1 MPRILIADSLAPA
14 GVELLRESAEVDQL
28 RDEDRPRLPELI
40 ADYDAVIV
48 RSGTEITREVLE
60 GGDRLKVVGRAG
72 VGVDNI
78 DLAAATQRGVLVIN
92 APTANS
98 LSATEHTFALLL
110 ALARR
115 IPSADASLKAER
127 WERKSHVGSEL
138 QGKTLGVIG
147 FGQIGQRV
155 ATRARAFEMD
165 VLAFDPFL
173 QAEVAQRLDVEPVAL
188 EDLLARSDFIT
199 FHTPLTDQTRNM
211 LDESRI
217 ALMKDGAAVI
227 NVGRGGVV
235 DAEALLA
242 ALESGK
248 LAGAG
253 LDVFPVEPPTDFRL
267 AAHPKVVATPHIGA
281 QTTEAQDRIATET
294 ARMVL
299 AALGGSLAVSA
310 VNLPFRS
317 SGSRG
322 EPFLRLGEQLGRLAA
337 VALGGSLRRVQVDL
351 WGIDEELRKSV
362 AVAALKGALI
372 PSCGEGVNYVN
383 AERTAADRR
392 VELVQAT
399 HSDQASYAHLVRVRA
414 VGAEPVAGAWVA
426 EGVAEASGTTYRHG
440 EIHGDLRV
448 VSFAGFQLE
457 FQPRGRLLFLRNRD
471 VPGFVGR
478 LGTLL
483 GDAGINIA
491 DIHLSR
497 EPGGDALAVL
507 RLDQVPDDACLRALL
522 AVDEVIAVDL
532 VDLS

>member
-1 MPRILIADSLAPA
+1 M
-14 GVELLRESAEVDQL
+14 
-28 RDEDRPRLPELI
+28 
-40 ADYDAVIV
+40 
-48 RSGTEITREVLE
+48 
-60 GGDRLKVVGRAG
+60 
-72 VGVDNI
+72 
-78 DLAAATQRGVLVIN
+78 
-92 APTANS
+92 
-98 LSATEHTFALLL
+98 
-110 ALARR
+110 
-115 IPSADASLKAER
+115 
-127 WERKSHVGSEL
+127 
-138 QGKTLGVIG
+138 
-147 FGQIGQRV
+147 
-155 ATRARAFEMD
+155 
-165 VLAFDPFL
+165 
-173 QAEVAQRLDVEPVAL
+173 

-299 AALGGSLAVSA
+299 AALRGSLAVSA

-351 WGIDEELRKSV
+351 WGIDEELQRSV

-414 VGAEPVAGAWVA
+414 VGAEPVAGAWMA
-426 EGVAEASGTTYRHG
+426 DGVAEASGTTYRHG

>member
-1 MPRILIADSLAPA
+1 MPRILIADSLAPVGA
-14 GVELLRESAEVDQL
+14 ELLRESAEVDQL
-28 RDEDRPRLPELI
+28 RDEDRPRLASLI
-40 ADYDAVIV
+40 ANYDAVIV
-48 RSGTEITREVLE
+48 RSATQITREVLE

-78 DLAAATQRGVLVIN
+78 DIQAATQRGVLVIN

-115 IPSADASLKAER
+115 IPSADASLKAQR

-138 QGKTLGVIG
+138 QGKVFGVIG
-147 FGQIGQRV
+147 FGQIGRRV
-155 ATRARAFEMD
+155 ATRARAFEME
-165 VLAFDPFL
+165 VLAYDPFL
-173 QAEVAQRLDVEPVAL
+173 QAEVARRLDVEPVGL
-188 EDLLARSDFIT
+188 GDLLARSDFIT

-211 LDESRI
+211 LNESRI

-253 LDVFPVEPPTDFRL
+253 LDVFPEEPPTDYRL
-267 AAHPKVVATPHIGA
+267 AAHPRVVATPHIGA
-281 QTTEAQDRIATET
+281 QTTEAQERIATET

-299 AALGGSLAVSA
+299 AALRGSLAVSA

-337 VALGGSLRRVQVDL
+337 VALGGSLQRVQADL
-351 WGIDEELRKSV
+351 WGIDDDLRKSV
-362 AVAALKGALI
+362 AVAALKGALT
-372 PSCGEGVNYVN
+372 PSCGEAVNYVN
-383 AERTAADRR
+383 AERTATDRR

-399 HSDQASYAHLVRVRA
+399 HSDQATYAHLVRVEARN
-414 VGAEPVAGAWVA
+414 AEGGSMQVAGTV
-426 EGVAEASGTTYRHG
+426 YRR
-440 EIHGDLRV
+440 GDLRV
-448 VSFAGFQLE
+448 VSFAGFRLE
-457 FQPRGRLLFLRNRD
+457 FKPQGLLLIIRNQD

-483 GDAGINIA
+483 GDDGINIA
-491 DIHLSR
+491 DIHLAR
-497 EPGGDALAVL
+497 ESGANALAVL
-507 RLDQVPDDACLRALL
+507 RLDEAPNEACMAALL
-522 AVDEVIAVDL
+522 ALDESISVDL

>member
-14 GVELLRESAEVDQL
+14 GVELLRESAEVDEL
-28 RDEDRPRLPELI
+28 RDEDRPRLASLI
-40 ADYDAVIV
+40 ANYDAVIV
-48 RSGTEITREVLE
+48 RSGTQITREVLE

-78 DLAAATQRGVLVIN
+78 DIAAATQRGVLVIN

-115 IPSADASLKAER
+115 IPSADASLKAKR
-127 WERKSHVGSEL
+127 WDRKSHVGSEL
-138 QGKTLGVIG
+138 QGKALGVIG
-147 FGQIGQRV
+147 FGQIGRRV
-155 ATRARAFEMD
+155 ATRARAFEME
-165 VLAFDPFL
+165 VLAYDPFL
-173 QAEVAQRLDVEPVAL
+173 QAEVARRLDVEPVAL
-188 EDLLARSDFIT
+188 RDLLARSDFIT

-235 DAEALLA
+235 DGEALLA

-253 LDVFPVEPPTDFRL
+253 LDVFPEEPPTDYRL
-267 AAHPKVVATPHIGA
+267 AAHPNVVATPHIGA
-281 QTTEAQDRIATET
+281 QTTEAQERIATET

-299 AALGGSLAVSA
+299 AALRGSLAVSA

-337 VALGGSLRRVQVDL
+337 VALGGSLQRIQVDL
-351 WGIDEELRKSV
+351 WGIDDDLRKSA
-362 AVAALKGALI
+362 AVAALKGALT
-372 PSCGEGVNYVN
+372 PSCGEAVNYVN

-392 VELVQAT
+392 IELVQAT
-399 HSDQASYAHLVRVRA
+399 HSDQATYAHLVRVEARN
-414 VGAEPVAGAWVA
+414 AEGGSIQVAGTV
-426 EGVAEASGTTYRHG
+426 YRR
-440 EIHGDLRV
+440 GDLRV
-448 VSFAGFQLE
+448 VSFAGFRLE
-457 FQPRGRLLFLRNRD
+457 FKPQGLLLIIRNED

-483 GDAGINIA
+483 GDDDINIA
-491 DIHLSR
+491 DIHLAR
-497 EPGGDALAVL
+497 EPGAHALAVL
-507 RLDQVPDDACLRALL
+507 RLDETPNEACMAALL
-522 AVDEVIAVDL
+522 ALDESISVDL

>member
-14 GVELLRESAEVDQL
+14 GAELLRESAEVDQL
-28 RDEDRPRLPELI
+28 RDEDRPRLVELI
-40 ADYDAVIV
+40 ANYDAVIV

-60 GGDRLKVVGRAG
+60 GGERLKVVARAG

-78 DLAAATQRGVLVIN
+78 DIAAATQRGVLVIN

-127 WERKSHVGSEL
+127 WERKRHVGSEL
-138 QGKTLGVIG
+138 QGKALGVIG
-147 FGQIGQRV
+147 FGQIGRRV
-155 ATRARAFEMD
+155 ATRARAFEME
-165 VLAFDPFL
+165 VLAYDPFL
-173 QAEVAQRLDVEPVAL
+173 QAEVARRLDVEPVAL
-188 EDLLARSDFIT
+188 PDLLARSDFIT

-253 LDVFPVEPPTDFRL
+253 LDVFPVEPPTDYRL
-267 AAHPKVVATPHIGA
+267 AAHPRVVATPHIGA
-281 QTTEAQDRIATET
+281 QTTEAQERIATET

-299 AALGGSLAVSA
+299 AALRGSLAVSA

-337 VALGGSLRRVQVDL
+337 VALGGSLQRVQADL
-351 WGIDEELRKSV
+351 WGIDDDLRKSV
-362 AVAALKGALI
+362 AVAALKGALT
-372 PSCGEGVNYVN
+372 PSCGEAVNYVN

-399 HSDQASYAHLVRVRA
+399 HSDQATYAHLVRVEARN
-414 VGAEPVAGAWVA
+414 A
-426 EGVAEASGTTYRHG
+426 EGGSIQVSGTVYRR
-440 EIHGDLRV
+440 GDLRV
-448 VSFAGFQLE
+448 VSFAGFRLE
-457 FQPRGRLLFLRNRD
+457 FKPQGLLLIIRNED

-483 GDAGINIA
+483 GDDDINIA
-491 DIHLSR
+491 DIHLAR
-497 EPGGDALAVL
+497 EPGAHALAVL
-507 RLDQVPDDACLRALL
+507 RLDEAPNKACMAALL
-522 AVDEVIAVDL
+522 ALDESISVDL

>member
-1 MPRILIADSLAPA
+1 MPRILIADSLALA

-28 RDEDRPRLPELI
+28 RDEDRPRLASLI

-60 GGDRLKVVGRAG
+60 GGERLKVVGRAG

-78 DLAAATQRGVLVIN
+78 DIAAATQRGVLVIN

-127 WERKSHVGSEL
+127 WERKNHIGSEL
-138 QGKTLGVIG
+138 QGKVLGVIG

-155 ATRARAFEMD
+155 ATRARAFEME
-165 VLAFDPFL
+165 VLAYDPFL
-173 QAEVAQRLDVEPVAL
+173 QAEVARRLDVEPVTL
-188 EDLLARSDFIT
+188 DDLLAGSDFIT

-217 ALMKDGAAVI
+217 ALMKDGAVVI

-235 DAEALLA
+235 DGDALLA

-253 LDVFPVEPPTDFRL
+253 LDVFPVEPPSDYRL

-281 QTTEAQDRIATET
+281 QTTEAQERIATET

-299 AALGGSLAVSA
+299 AALRGSLAVSA

-322 EPFLRLGEQLGRLAA
+322 EPFLRLGERLGRLAA

-351 WGIDEELRKSV
+351 WGIDAELRKPV

-399 HSDQASYAHLVRVRA
+399 HSDRAAYAHLVRVRA
-414 VGAEPVAGAWVA
+414 VGAEPATGAWMA
-426 EGVAEASGTTYRHG
+426 DGVAEVSGTTYRHG

-448 VSFAGFQLE
+448 VSFAGFRLE
-457 FQPRGRLLFLRNRD
+457 FQPRGLLLFLRNRD

-497 EPGGDALAVL
+497 EPDGDAIAVL
-507 RLDQVPDDACLRALL
+507 RLDQVPGDACMDAVL

-532 VDLS
+532 VDLT

>member
-14 GVELLRESAEVDQL
+14 GAELLRESAEVDQL
-28 RDEDRPRLPELI
+28 RDEDRPRLVELI
-40 ADYDAVIV
+40 ANYDAVIV

-60 GGDRLKVVGRAG
+60 GGERLKVVARAG

-78 DLAAATQRGVLVIN
+78 DIAAATQRGVLVIN

-127 WERKSHVGSEL
+127 WERKRHVGSEL
-138 QGKTLGVIG
+138 QGKALGVIG
-147 FGQIGQRV
+147 FGQIGRRV
-155 ATRARAFEMD
+155 ATRARAFEME
-165 VLAFDPFL
+165 VLAYDPFL
-173 QAEVAQRLDVEPVAL
+173 QAEVARRLDVEPVAL
-188 EDLLARSDFIT
+188 PDLLARSDFIT

-253 LDVFPVEPPTDFRL
+253 LDVFPVEPPTDYRL
-267 AAHPKVVATPHIGA
+267 AAHPRVVATPHIGA
-281 QTTEAQDRIATET
+281 QTTEAQERIATET

-299 AALGGSLAVSA
+299 AALRGSLAVSA

-337 VALGGSLRRVQVDL
+337 VALGGSLQRVQADL
-351 WGIDEELRKSV
+351 WGIDDDLRKSV
-362 AVAALKGALI
+362 AVAALKGALT
-372 PSCGEGVNYVN
+372 PSCGEAVNYVN

-399 HSDQASYAHLVRVRA
+399 HSDQATYAHLVRVEARN
-414 VGAEPVAGAWVA
+414 A
-426 EGVAEASGTTYRHG
+426 EGGSIQVSGTVYRR
-440 EIHGDLRV
+440 GDLRV
-448 VSFAGFQLE
+448 VSFAGFRLE
-457 FQPRGRLLFLRNRD
+457 FKPQGLLLIIRNQD

-483 GDAGINIA
+483 GDDDINIA
-491 DIHLSR
+491 DIHLAR
-497 EPGGDALAVL
+497 EPGAHALAVL
-507 RLDQVPDDACLRALL
+507 RLDEAPNKACMAALL
-522 AVDEVIAVDL
+522 ALDESISVDL

>member
-1 MPRILIADSLAPA
+1 MQRVLIADSLAPA
-14 GVELLRESAEVDQL
+14 GVEVLRQSAEVDEL
-28 RDEDRPRLPELI
+28 RDADRPRLTELI

-48 RSGTEITREVLE
+48 RSGTQITREVLE

-78 DLAAATQRGVLVIN
+78 DIAAATQRGVLVIN

-155 ATRARAFEMD
+155 ATRARAFEMET
-165 VLAFDPFL
+165 LAYDPFL
-173 QAEVAQRLDVEPVAL
+173 QAEVARRLDVEPAAL
-188 EDLLARSDFIT
+188 DDLLARSDFIT

-248 LAGAG
+248 LSGAG
-253 LDVFPVEPPTDFRL
+253 LDVFPVEPPTDYRL

-281 QTTEAQDRIATET
+281 QTTEAQERIATET

-322 EPFLRLGEQLGRLAA
+322 APFLRLGEQLGRLAA
-337 VALGGSLRRVQVDL
+337 LALGGSLRRVQVDL
-351 WGIDEELRKSV
+351 WGIDSELRKSV

-383 AERTAADRR
+383 AERMAADRR

-399 HSDQASYAHLVRVRA
+399 HSDRAAYAHLVRVRA
-414 VGAEPVAGAWVA
+414 VGAEPAAGAWTA
-426 EGVAEASGTTYRHG
+426 DGVAEVSGTTYRHG

-448 VSFAGFQLE
+448 VSFGGFRME
-457 FQPRGRLLFLRNRD
+457 FKPRGLLLVVRNRD

-483 GDAGINIA
+483 GDDGINIA
-491 DIHLSR
+491 DIHLAR
-497 EPGGDALAVL
+497 EPGGHALAVL
-507 RLDQVPDDACLRALL
+507 RLDQPPDDDCLAALL
-522 AVDEVIAVDL
+522 ALDESISVDL
-532 VDLS
+532 FDLS

>member
-1 MPRILIADSLAPA
+1 MLRILIADPLAPA
-14 GVELLRESAEVDQL
+14 GLEVLSEKAEVDEL
-28 RDEDRPRLPELI
+28 RDADRPRLAELI
-40 ADYDAVIV
+40 SDYDAVIV
-48 RSGTEITREVLE
+48 RSATQITREVLQ
-60 GGDRLKVVGRAG
+60 GGERLKVVGRAG

-78 DLAAATQRGVLVIN
+78 DIAAATERGVLVIN

-115 IPSADASLKAER
+115 IPAADASLKAER

-138 QGKTLGVIG
+138 QGKALGVIG

-155 ATRARAFEMD
+155 ATRARAFDME
-165 VLAFDPFL
+165 VLAYDPFL
-173 QAEVAQRLDVEPVAL
+173 QTAVAERLDVEPTSLDEVF
-188 EDLLARSDFIT
+188 ARSDYIT

-211 LDESRI
+211 LNRRSI
-217 ALMKDGAAVI
+217 ASMKDGAAVI

-235 DAEALLA
+235 DADALLEALD
-242 ALESGK
+242 SGK
-248 LAGAG
+248 LSGAG
-253 LDVFPVEPPTDFRL
+253 LDVFPEEPPADYRL
-267 AAHPKVVATPHIGA
+267 AAHPRVVATPHIGA

-322 EPFLRLGEQLGRLAA
+322 EPFLRLGEQLGRLASL
-337 VALGGSLRRVQVDL
+337 ALGGSLRRVQVDF
-351 WGIDEELRKSV
+351 WGIDDELRKSV
-362 AVAALKGALI
+362 AVAALKGALV
-372 PSCGEGVNYVN
+372 PSCGEAVNYVN

-399 HSDQASYAHLVRVRA
+399 HSDQAAHAHLVRVRA
-414 VGAEPVAGAWVA
+414 VGADRAAGTWAA
-426 EGVAEASGTTYRHG
+426 DGVAEVSGTTFHHG
-440 EIHGDLRV
+440 EVHGDLRV
-448 VSFAGFQLE
+448 VSFGGFGME
-457 FQPRGRLLFLRNRD
+457 FKPRGILLFVRNRD

-483 GDAGINIA
+483 GAEDINIA
-491 DIHLSR
+491 DIHLAR
-497 EPGGDALAVL
+497 EPGGHALAVL
-507 RLDQVPDDACLRALL
+507 RLDQPPNDACLAALL
-522 AVDEVIAVDL
+522 ALDDSVAVDL
-532 VDLS
+532 FDLS

>member
-14 GVELLRESAEVDQL
+14 GADLLRRSAEVDLL
-28 RDEDRPRLPELI
+28 RDEDRPRLVALI
-40 ADYDAVIV
+40 GNYDAVIV
-48 RSGTEITREVLE
+48 RSGTRITREVLE
-60 GGDRLKVVGRAG
+60 SGDRLKVVGRAG

-98 LSATEHTFALLL
+98 LSAAEHTFALML

-115 IPSADASLKAER
+115 IPSADSSLKAGR

-138 QGKTLGVIG
+138 HGKILGVIG

-155 ATRARAFEMD
+155 ATRARAFEMET
-165 VLAFDPFL
+165 LAFDPFL
-173 QAEVAQRLDVEPVAL
+173 QAEVARRLDVEPVAFD
-188 EDLLARSDFIT
+188 DLLARSDFIT

-211 LDESRI
+211 LDQSRI

-227 NVGRGGVV
+227 NAGRGGVV

-248 LAGAG
+248 LSGAG
-253 LDVFPVEPPTDFRL
+253 LDVFPEEPPTDYRL
-267 AAHPKVVATPHIGA
+267 AAHPRVVATPHIGA
-281 QTTEAQDRIATET
+281 QTTEAQERIATET

-299 AALGGSLAVSA
+299 AALRGSLSVSA

-317 SGSRG
+317 SGSRAT
-322 EPFLRLGEQLGRLAA
+322 PFLRLGEQLGRLAA
-337 VALGGSLRRVQVDL
+337 VALGGSLRRVQVDF
-351 WGIDEELRKSV
+351 WGIEDELRKSV

-383 AERTAADRR
+383 AERAAADRR

-399 HSDQASYAHLVRVRA
+399 HSGQAAYAHLVRVRA
-414 VGAEPVAGAWVA
+414 IGAEPPVGAWMADGAA
-426 EGVAEASGTTYRHG
+426 EVSGTTYRHG

-457 FQPRGRLLFLRNRD
+457 FQPRGLLLFLRNRD

-491 DIHLSR
+491 DIHLAR

-507 RLDQVPDDACLRALL
+507 RLDQVPEDACLRALL

>member
-14 GVELLRESAEVDQL
+14 GAELLRESAEVDQL
-28 RDEDRPRLPELI
+28 RDEDRPRLVELI
-40 ADYDAVIV
+40 ANYDAVIV

-60 GGDRLKVVGRAG
+60 GGERLKVVARAG

-78 DLAAATQRGVLVIN
+78 DIAAATQRGVLVIN

-127 WERKSHVGSEL
+127 WERKRHVGSEL
-138 QGKTLGVIG
+138 QGKALGVIG
-147 FGQIGQRV
+147 FGQIGRRV
-155 ATRARAFEMD
+155 ATRARAFEME
-165 VLAFDPFL
+165 VLAYDPFL
-173 QAEVAQRLDVEPVAL
+173 QAEVARRLDVEPVAL
-188 EDLLARSDFIT
+188 PDLLARSDFIT

-253 LDVFPVEPPTDFRL
+253 LDVFPVEPPTDYRL
-267 AAHPKVVATPHIGA
+267 AAHPRVVATPHIGA
-281 QTTEAQDRIATET
+281 QTTEAQERIATET

-299 AALGGSLAVSA
+299 AALRGSLAVSA

-337 VALGGSLRRVQVDL
+337 VALGGSLQRVQADL
-351 WGIDEELRKSV
+351 WGIDDDLRKSV
-362 AVAALKGALI
+362 AVAALKGALT
-372 PSCGEGVNYVN
+372 PSCGEAVNYVN

-399 HSDQASYAHLVRVRA
+399 HSDQATYAHLVRVEARN
-414 VGAEPVAGAWVA
+414 A
-426 EGVAEASGTTYRHG
+426 EGGSIQVSGTVYRR
-440 EIHGDLRV
+440 GDLRV
-448 VSFAGFQLE
+448 VSFAGFRLE
-457 FQPRGRLLFLRNRD
+457 FKPQGLLLIIRNQD

-483 GDAGINIA
+483 GDDDINIA
-491 DIHLSR
+491 DIHLAR
-497 EPGGDALAVL
+497 EPGAHALAVL
-507 RLDQVPDDACLRALL
+507 RLDEAPNKACMAALL
-522 AVDEVIAVDL
+522 ALDESISVNL

>member
-28 RDEDRPRLPELI
+28 RDKDRPRLPELI

-127 WERKSHVGSEL
+127 WERKNHVGSEL

-155 ATRARAFEMD
+155 ATRARAFEMET
-165 VLAFDPFL
+165 LAFDPFL
-173 QAEVAQRLDVEPVAL
+173 QEEVARRLDVEPVAL

-299 AALGGSLAVSA
+299 AALRGSLAVSA

-351 WGIDEELRKSV
+351 WGIDEELQRSV

-399 HSDQASYAHLVRVRA
+399 HSDQASYAH
-414 VGAEPVAGAWVA
+414 GAEPAAGAWVA
-426 EGVAEASGTTYRHG
+426 DGVAEASGTTYRHG

-507 RLDQVPDDACLRALL
+507 RTTPACGRCWP
-522 AVDEVIAVDL
+522 
-532 VDLS
+532 STR

>member
-14 GVELLRESAEVDQL
+14 GVELLLRENAEVDQL
-28 RDEDRPRLPELI
+28 RDEDRPRLASLI
-40 ADYDAVIV
+40 ANYDAVIV
-48 RSGTEITREVLE
+48 RSATQITREVLE

-78 DLAAATQRGVLVIN
+78 DIAAATQRGVLVIN

-115 IPSADASLKAER
+115 IPSADASLKAKR
-127 WERKSHVGSEL
+127 WERNSHVGSEL
-138 QGKTLGVIG
+138 QGKALGVIG

-155 ATRARAFEMD
+155 ASRARAFEME

-173 QAEVAQRLDVEPVAL
+173 QAEVARRLDVEPVAL
-188 EDLLARSDFIT
+188 SDLLARSDFIT

-211 LDESRI
+211 LNESRI
-217 ALMKDGAAVI
+217 AQMKDGAAVI

-253 LDVFPVEPPTDFRL
+253 LDVFPEEPPSDYRL
-267 AAHPKVVATPHIGA
+267 AAHPNVVATPHIGA
-281 QTTEAQDRIATET
+281 QTTEAQERIATET

-299 AALGGSLAVSA
+299 AALRGSLAVSA

-317 SGSRG
+317 SGARG

-337 VALGGSLRRVQVDL
+337 VALGGSLQRVQVDL
-351 WGIDEELRKSV
+351 WGIDDELRKSV
-362 AVAALKGALI
+362 AVAALKGALT
-372 PSCGEGVNYVN
+372 PSCGEAVNYVN
-383 AERTAADRR
+383 AERTATDRR

-399 HSDQASYAHLVRVRA
+399 HSDQATYAHLVRVEA
-414 VGAEPVAGAWVA
+414 SNAEGGSIQVAGTV
-426 EGVAEASGTTYRHG
+426 YRG
-440 EIHGDLRV
+440 GDLRV
-448 VSFAGFQLE
+448 VSFAGFRLE
-457 FQPRGRLLFLRNRD
+457 FKPQGLLLIIRNRD
-471 VPGFVGR
+471 IPGFVGR

-483 GDAGINIA
+483 GNDGINIA
-491 DIHLSR
+491 DIHLAR
-497 EPGGDALAVL
+497 EPGANALAVL
-507 RLDQVPDDACLRALL
+507 RLDEAPNEACIAAILAL
-522 AVDEVIAVDL
+522 DESISVDL

>member
-1 MPRILIADSLAPA
+1 MQRVLIADSLAPA
-14 GVELLRESAEVDQL
+14 GLEVLRQTAEVDEL
-28 RDEDRPRLPELI
+28 RDADRPRLAELI

-48 RSGTEITREVLE
+48 RSGTQITREVLE

-78 DLAAATQRGVLVIN
+78 DIAAATQRGVLVIN

-165 VLAFDPFL
+165 VVAYDPFL
-173 QAEVAQRLDVEPVAL
+173 QAEVARRLDVEPMAL
-188 EDLLARSDFIT
+188 EELLARSDFIT

-211 LDESRI
+211 LDASRI

-242 ALESGK
+242 ALDSGK
-248 LAGAG
+248 LSGAG
-253 LDVFPVEPPTDFRL
+253 LDVFPVEPPTDYRL
-267 AAHPKVVATPHIGA
+267 AAHPRVVATPHIGA
-281 QTTEAQDRIATET
+281 QTTEAQERIATET

-299 AALGGSLAVSA
+299 AALEGSLAVSA

-322 EPFLRLGEQLGRLAA
+322 EPYLRLGEQLGRLAA
-337 VALGGSLRRVQVDL
+337 EAIDGSLTRIQADL
-351 WGIDEELRKSV
+351 WGIDDDLRKSV
-362 AVAALKGALI
+362 AVAALKGALT
-372 PSCGEGVNYVN
+372 PSCGLAVNYVN
-383 AERTAADRR
+383 AERSAADRS

-399 HSDQASYAHLVRVRA
+399 HSDQASYAHLVRVEARN
-414 VGAEPVAGAWVA
+414 A
-426 EGVAEASGTTYRHG
+426 EGGSIQVSGTVYRR
-440 EIHGDLRV
+440 GDLRV
-448 VSFAGFQLE
+448 VSFAGFRLE
-457 FQPRGRLLFLRNRD
+457 FRPEGLLLLVRNRD

-483 GDAGINIA
+483 GNDGINIA
-491 DIHLSR
+491 DIHLAR
-497 EPGGDALAVL
+497 EPGAHDALAVL
-507 RLDQVPDDACLRALL
+507 RLDEAPGEECLAALL
-522 AVDEVIAVDL
+522 ALDDSISVDL
-532 VDLS
+532 IDLS

>member
-14 GVELLRESAEVDQL
+14 GAELLRESAEVDQL
-28 RDEDRPRLPELI
+28 RDEDRPRLVELI
-40 ADYDAVIV
+40 ANYDAVIV

-60 GGDRLKVVGRAG
+60 GGERLKVVARAG

-78 DLAAATQRGVLVIN
+78 DIAAATQRGVLVIN

-127 WERKSHVGSEL
+127 WERKRHVGSEL
-138 QGKTLGVIG
+138 QGKALGVIG
-147 FGQIGQRV
+147 FGQIGRRV
-155 ATRARAFEMD
+155 ATRARAFEME
-165 VLAFDPFL
+165 VLAYDPFL
-173 QAEVAQRLDVEPVAL
+173 QAEVARRLDVEPVAL
-188 EDLLARSDFIT
+188 GDLLARSDFIT

-253 LDVFPVEPPTDFRL
+253 LDVFPEEPPTDYRL
-267 AAHPKVVATPHIGA
+267 AAHPRVVATPHIGA
-281 QTTEAQDRIATET
+281 QTTEAQERIATET

-299 AALGGSLAVSA
+299 AALRGSLAVSA

-337 VALGGSLRRVQVDL
+337 VALGGSLQRVQADL
-351 WGIDEELRKSV
+351 WGIDDDLRKSV
-362 AVAALKGALI
+362 AVAALRGALT
-372 PSCGEGVNYVN
+372 PSCGEAVNYVN

-399 HSDQASYAHLVRVRA
+399 HSDQATYAHLVRVEARN
-414 VGAEPVAGAWVA
+414 A
-426 EGVAEASGTTYRHG
+426 EGGSIQVSGTVYRR
-440 EIHGDLRV
+440 GDLRV
-448 VSFAGFQLE
+448 VSFAGFRLE
-457 FQPRGRLLFLRNRD
+457 FKPQGLLLIIRNQD

-483 GDAGINIA
+483 GNDDINIA
-491 DIHLSR
+491 DIHLAR
-497 EPGGDALAVL
+497 EPGAHALAVL
-507 RLDQVPDDACLRALL
+507 RLDETPNEACMAALL
-522 AVDEVIAVDL
+522 ALDESISVNL

>member
-14 GVELLRESAEVDQL
+14 GAELLRESAEVDEL
-28 RDEDRPRLPELI
+28 RDEDRPRLAELI

-48 RSGTEITREVLE
+48 RSGTQITREVLE

-78 DLAAATQRGVLVIN
+78 DVAAATQRGVLVIN

-127 WERKSHVGSEL
+127 WERGRHVGSEL
-138 QGKTLGVIG
+138 QGKLLGIIG

-155 ATRARAFEMD
+155 ASRGRAFEME

-173 QAEVAQRLDVEPVAL
+173 QPEVARRLDVEPVSL
-188 EDLLARSDFIT
+188 DELLAQSDFIT

-211 LDESRI
+211 LDRSRI
-217 ALMKDGAAVI
+217 AQMKNGAAVI

-235 DAEALLA
+235 DGEALLE

-253 LDVFPVEPPTDFRL
+253 LDVFPEEPPTDYRL
-267 AAHPKVVATPHIGA
+267 AAHPRVVATPHIGA
-281 QTTEAQDRIATET
+281 QTTEAQERTATET

-299 AALGGSLAVSA
+299 AALQGSLAVSA

-317 SGSRG
+317 SGARG

-337 VALGGSLRRVQVDL
+337 VALGGSLRSVQVDL
-351 WGIDEELRKSV
+351 WGVDEDLRKSV
-362 AVAALKGALI
+362 AVAGLKGALT
-372 PSCGEGVNYVN
+372 PSCGEAVNYVN
-383 AERTAADRR
+383 AERTAADRS
-392 VELVQAT
+392 VKLVQAT
-399 HSDQASYAHLVRVRA
+399 HSDQASYAHLVQV
-414 VGAEPVAGAWVA
+414 VAESSEGGRIRVAGTV
-426 EGVAEASGTTYRHG
+426 YRQ
-440 EIHGDLRV
+440 GDLRV
-448 VSFAGFQLE
+448 VSFAGFRLE
-457 FQPRGRLLFLRNRD
+457 FKPQGLLLIIRNED
-471 VPGFVGR
+471 IPGFVGR

-483 GDAGINIA
+483 GNDGINIA
-491 DIHLSR
+491 DIHLAR
-497 EPGGDALAVL
+497 EPGAHALAVL
-507 RLDQVPDDACLRALL
+507 RLDGAPSEACLAALL
-522 AVDEVIAVDL
+522 ELPESISVDL